1 MGLDMYLTKKTHVK
15 NWNFTKDEEKHE
27 VIVKKGGKSHPKIK
41 PERVC
46 DVIEDVIYWRK
57 ANAIHGW
64 FVDNCQNGVDECQ
77 KTEITRDQLVQ
88 LRDLC
93 KEVIINKST
102 ELLKPKSG
110 FFFGSTE
117 IDEYYYDKIQRTFN
131 ALENELSINE
141 SDDWDVT
148 YFYRASW

>member
-1 MGLDMYLTKKTHVK
+1 MYLTKKTHVK

-27 VIVKKGGKSHPKIK
+27 VTVKKGGENHPKIN

-46 DVIEDVIYWRK
+46 DVTEEVIYWRK
-57 ANAIHGW
+57 ANAVHGW
-64 FVDNCQNGVDECQ
+64 FVENCQDGVDECQ
-77 KTEITRDQLVQ
+77 KTEIDRDKLVQ

-93 KEVIINKST
+93 KEVITNKST

-117 IDEYYYDKIQRTFN
+117 IDEYYYDQITRTFN
-131 ALENELSINE
+131 ALEEELSIND
-141 SDDWDVT
+141 SDDLAVT